1 MKQLAYNLQLF
12 KEIFFP
18 RRCAVCNVEI
28 DTGLVCSDCRKA
40 FALHKVKLY
49 GADRKSWQALNNIG
63 QPVAA
68 EDIFDRV
75 ELLYRYEGAFKEALH
90 KLKFDREAR
99 LLPLLKEEA
108 DLALTGSFRGLCR
121 HYDVLISIPT
131 SVERRR
137 LRGFDVPQELFAEL
151 GKQSLREAL
160 LERKRSTAPLYTMA
174 EEERKAELEGCFAVK
189 QKEQLLDK
197 RILLCDDIYTTGSTM
212 KEAAQ
217 LLLKSGAKSVGV
229 LAFCASKD
237 NWS

>member
-1 MKQLAYNLQLF
+1 MKLAYNLQLF

-28 DTGLVCSDCRKA
+28 DTGLVCAECRKA
-40 FALHKVKLY
+40 FALHKVELY
-49 GADRKSWQALNNIG
+49 GADKSSWQALNDSG

-75 ELLYRYEGAFKEALH
+75 ELLYRYEGAFKDALH
-90 KLKFDREAR
+90 RLKFDREAR

-108 DLALTGSFRGLCR
+108 DLALTGSLRGLCR
-121 HYDVLISIPT
+121 HYDVLIPIPT
-131 SVERRR
+131 SEERRR
-137 LRGFDVPQELFAEL
+137 LRGFDVPQELFADLSKQGFHE
-151 GKQSLREAL
+151 GKLQ
-160 LERKRSTAPLYTMA
+160 RKRSTAPLYTMA

-189 QKEQLLDK
+189 HKERLLDK

-217 LLLKSGAKSVGV
+217 LLLSSGAKSVGV